1 MKKKRCVLCDFEF
14 EYDDK
19 VNESVFV
26 RPYGEG
32 AEYYHDLW
40 HFHVDKCPNCG
51 YAEARL
57 VKGDVATSP
66 CPKCGHSPLYRVK

>member
-1 MKKKRCVLCDFEF
+1 MKLTHFIFPAIMHK
-14 EYDDK
+14 
-19 VNESVFV
+19 S
-26 RPYGEG
+26 PY
-32 AEYYHDLW
+32 
-40 HFHVDKCPNCG
+40 FKCPNCG